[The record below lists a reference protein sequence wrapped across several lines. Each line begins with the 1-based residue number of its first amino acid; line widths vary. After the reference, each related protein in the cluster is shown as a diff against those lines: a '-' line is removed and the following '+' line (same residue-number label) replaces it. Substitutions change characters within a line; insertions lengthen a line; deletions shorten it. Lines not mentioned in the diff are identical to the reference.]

1 MRPLG
6 NSGIVTAKQRKG
18 QRQTRADAPVNARQ
32 KRQPG
37 GVAQSSK
44 GAAAGGFMAKLT
56 AGGHALPLGSAAVA
70 GALMAVQ
77 GTLNAV
83 LSKFI
88 GLLETSFLAQV
99 LGGVAA
105 AVLLYVLR
113 LGSGS
118 LGALR
123 DGVPWYTL
131 LAGPIGLAII
141 YLVAYGISQSGVAAA
156 TTAII
161 IGQVSTAVLIDSLG
175 LFGAQHVPFCWTKVL
190 GIALLAAAGWIM
202 LRR

>member
-1 MRPLG
+1 M
-6 NSGIVTAKQRKG
+6 TATKG
-18 QRQTRADAPVNARQ
+18 QGTERQEADQ
-32 KRQPG
+32 GKQ
-37 GVAQSSK
+37 
-44 GAAAGGFMAKLT
+44 GAAAKARKGGGPAAAASGWMASLT
-56 AGGHALPLGSAAVA
+56 AGGRTVPLLSAALA

-99 LGGVAA
+99 LGGLAA

-118 LGALR
+118 IGALR
-123 DGVPWYTL
+123 NGVPWYTL

-141 YLVAYGISQSGVAAA
+141 YLVAYGISKSGVAAA

-161 IGQVSTAVLIDSLG
+161 IGQVSAAVLIDSCG
-175 LFGAQHVPFCWTKVL
+175 LFGAEQVPFCWTKAL
-190 GIALLAAAGWIM
+190 GIALLAGAGWIM

>member
-1 MRPLG
+1 M
-6 NSGIVTAKQRKG
+6 
-18 QRQTRADAPVNARQ
+18 ARL
-32 KRQPG
+32 
-37 GVAQSSK
+37 
-44 GAAAGGFMAKLT
+44 AAGGR
-56 AGGHALPLGSAAVA
+56 ALPLAAAAVA

-77 GTLNAV
+77 GTFNAV
-83 LSKFI
+83 LSRFI

-105 AVLLYVLR
+105 AALLFGLR
-113 LGSGS
+113 LGSGN

-123 DGVPWYTL
+123 GGVPWYTL

-141 YLVAYGISQSGVAAA
+141 YLVAYGISKSGVAAA

-161 IGQVSTAVLIDSLG
+161 IGQVSAAVVIDSLG
-175 LFGAQHVPFCWTKVL
+175 LFGAEHVPFCWTKVL
-190 GIALLAAAGWIM
+190 GVALLAAAGWLM